1 MGISPAEDRA
11 AIKAARI
18 PRDFVVA
25 MAILAFCAGTY
36 VVTLG
41 FAEAPSAVAQNVQPA
56 TFPRLVL
63 GVIAVFASVLAVTS
77 FRRDSARKRPVKLIA
92 VATGAM
98 MIAFVIAF
106 DTLGFIAAMVLYS
119 LAMPALWGERRW
131 RIVIP
136 FALLFPAAV
145 YVIFVLGLGVHFDP
159 GLLGIN

>member
-1 MGISPAEDRA
+1 MWISPADDRA

-119 LAMPALWGERRW
+119 LAMPALWCERRW

>member
-1 MGISPAEDRA
+1 
-11 AIKAARI
+11 
-18 PRDFVVA
+18 
-25 MAILAFCAGTY
+25 
-36 VVTLG
+36 
-41 FAEAPSAVAQNVQPA
+41 
-56 TFPRLVL
+56 
-63 GVIAVFASVLAVTS
+63 VIAVLASVLAVTS

-92 VATGAM
+92 LVTGAM

-145 YVIFVLGLGVHFDP
+145 YVVFVLGLGVHFDR